1 MTISYGP
8 KLNLLVD
15 GAQGEEHYEPLMKLL
30 RALDALVQCTAV
42 SSSEGT
48 PPGSPADGTVYVLPD
63 TGLTDAWVG
72 HPSEIARWSSK
83 EGMWEFYVPRSG
95 WLAYIEDESLHKKFD
110 SGAWVELVTSGG
122 PPAVVGFDVAQGSCY
137 IDLTDARIVRTEED
151 TFYTSAIGRAAP
163 KSSGKRYFELQSS
176 DFTSLT
182 QKMIYGISSFFVFD
196 NYNQPAHSTGSYFYD
211 TAVVADDGQ
220 FKANGTEIDPALPLT
235 LASPI
240 GFCVDLD
247 NGTVWISQFGSALF
261 GDPVAG
267 TGGANYGASGIDIYP
282 FVTFF
287 EGYKSATIAL
297 SDSEFANAPPSGF
310 VAWNS

>member
-8 KLNLLVD
+8 KLNLMVD
-15 GAQGEEHYEPLMKLL
+15 GEQGEQHYEPLMQLL
-30 RALDALVQCTAV
+30 RAIDALVQCTAI
-42 SSSEGT
+42 SKDIADPPGT
-48 PPGSPADGTVYVLPD
+48 PSDGDVYILPD
-63 TGLTDAWVG
+63 IGLSGDWVG
-72 HPSEIARWSSK
+72 HPNEVTRWSSK
-83 EGMWEFYVPRSG
+83 ESVWEFYTPRVG
-95 WLAYIEDESLHKKFD
+95 WIAYIDDLAAHFTY
-110 SGAWVELVTSGG
+110 GGGVWNTLVASG
-122 PPAVVGFDVAQGSCY
+122 PPSIAGFDVAQGSCA
-137 IDLTDARIVRTEED
+137 IDVTDARIVNAEED
-151 TFYTSAIGRAAP
+151 TFFTSAVARAAP
-163 KSSGKRYFELQSS
+163 KSSGKRYFELQST

-182 QKMIYGISSFFVFD
+182 QKMLYGVSSFFVFD
-196 NYNQPAHSTGSYFYD
+196 NYNQAAHNTGSYFYD

-220 FKANGTEIDPALPLT
+220 FKANGSEVDPALSLT

-247 NGTVWISQFGSALF
+247 TANIWISQFGTALF
-261 GDPVAG
+261 GDPAAG
-267 TGGANYGASGIDIYP
+267 TGGASYGSTGIDMYP